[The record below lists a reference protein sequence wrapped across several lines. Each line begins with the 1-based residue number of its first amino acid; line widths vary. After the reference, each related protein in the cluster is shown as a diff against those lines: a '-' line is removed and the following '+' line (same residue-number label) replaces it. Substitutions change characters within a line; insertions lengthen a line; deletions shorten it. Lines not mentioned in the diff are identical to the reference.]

1 MLNLLVLLVAAL
13 LALGVAGAV
22 RHGLGRFIAAGCLA
36 VAAGFSIIAIAALA
50 TAGADTLILALGPP
64 GAAFTLALDHL
75 SAWFLLLLGLAGMA
89 ASVFAMADAQKTAP
103 RVVAAYPLFLA
114 AMAITLLAADGLTL
128 LLGFEAM
135 SFASWV
141 LVAHGHV
148 DPANRLAARLYL
160 SFALTSG
167 VLIAAALALW
177 AAGGGV
183 SFAALRAAPPEGW
196 RAAAILLLVLAGAGS
211 KAGLVPLHGWLP
223 LAHPAAP
230 GHVSALM
237 SAAMVKIAIYVMAR
251 LLLDCA
257 GPSQPLWWG
266 VPLIAAGAASA
277 VLGALRAALEE
288 DTKVILA
295 CSTIENVGLIVAAL
309 GLAAVLRAADLGALS
324 ALAMGAALLHALG
337 HAVFKCG
344 LFLAAAAVLT
354 GAGSR
359 RLDSLGGLIHAMPVT
374 AAACLAMAASAA
386 ALPPLAGFSGEWML
400 LQSLLAGWR
409 VGPLPMQVGLAATV
423 ALVGLAA
430 ALAAAAM
437 VRFWGLVFL
446 GRPRG
451 PRSAAALEAP
461 PLARAALVGC
471 AAASVL
477 FGLIPGPLLALADGA
492 VRQAVRHGPGAQAGY
507 WAIWPGD
514 GATAYA
520 APVIAV
526 LLAVTVA
533 AIVWAVGRRSPAG
546 HAIGPAW
553 GCGFIPPG
561 PELPFGDPL
570 AQPSAAGLAQPLR
583 RMLGATLLGA
593 REQVTM
599 PEPGDPA
606 PASIQAGFADPSFT
620 RLLEPLARLRD
631 RLADKA
637 DRLRDMTLRQCLSLT
652 FGAVVALLALVAW
665 LESGA

>member
-1 MLNLLVLLVAAL
+1 MVLGLV
-13 LALGVAGAV
+13 GAV
-22 RHGLGRFIAAGCLA
+22 LRGAGVMVAAGCLA
-36 VAAGFSIIAIAALA
+36 VSAGFAVVALLALAAGGGSALA
-50 TAGADTLILALGPP
+50 LAMGPP
-64 GAAFTLALDHL
+64 GAALTLALDAL

-89 ASVFAMADAQKTAP
+89 ASLFAMADAAQAAP
-103 RVVAAYPLFLA
+103 RVVAGFPLFLA
-114 AMAITLLAADGLTL
+114 AMAVTLLAADGLTL

-135 SFASWV
+135 SLASWV
-141 LVAHGHV
+141 LVAHNHA
-148 DPANRLAARLYL
+148 DAANRRAARLYL
-160 SFALTSG
+160 SFALGAG
-167 VLIAAALALW
+167 VMLAAALALW

-183 SFAALRAAPPEGW
+183 GFAALRAAPPEGW
-196 RAAAILLLVLAGAGS
+196 RAAAILGLVLAGAGS
-211 KAGLVPLHGWLP
+211 KAGLVPLHAWLP
-223 LAHPAAP
+223 LAHPVAP

-237 SAAMVKIAIYVMAR
+237 SAAMVKVAVYVIAR

-257 GPSQPLWWG
+257 GPAQPLWWG
-266 VPLIAAGAASA
+266 VPLIAAGVASA

-295 CSTIENVGLIVAAL
+295 CSTVENVGLIVAAF

-324 ALAMGAALLHALG
+324 ALAMGAGLLHALG

-344 LFLAAAAVLT
+344 LFLAAAAVLH

-359 RLDSLGGLIHAMPVT
+359 RIDSLGGLIHAMPVT
-374 AAACLAMAASAA
+374 AATALVMAAAAA
-386 ALPPLAGFSGEWML
+386 ALPPLAGFSGEWLL

-409 VGPLPMQVGLAATV
+409 VGPLPMQVALAATV

-471 AAASVL
+471 AAASL
-477 FGLIPGPLLALADGA
+477 AFGLIPGPLLALADGA
-492 VRQAVRHGPGAQAGY
+492 VRQAVRHGPGAQAG
-507 WAIWPGD
+507 WFGLWPGD

-520 APVIAV
+520 APGIAL
-526 LLAVTVA
+526 LLAVVGA
-533 AIVWAVGRRSPAG
+533 GIAWAVARRSPAG
-546 HAIGPAW
+546 HVVGPAW
-553 GCGFIPPG
+553 GCGFLPAG
-561 PELPFGDPL
+561 PDLPFGDPL
-570 AQPSAAGLAQPLR
+570 AQPSAAGFGQPLR
-583 RMLGATLLGA
+583 RMLGTTLLSA

-606 PASIQAGFADPSFT
+606 AAGIDAGFADPSFA
-620 RLLEPLARLRD
+620 RLLVPLAQARD
-631 RLADKA
+631 SLAETA